1 MLSSGPL
8 VYQQINAP
16 DCIILSPS
24 RIPTAAVFWLHGLS
38 EDAAQM
44 VPQIEA
50 LGIRP
55 EEGIRFVIP
64 QAPLRPLSIKRNE
77 VVRAWFDVPKP
88 ESQPYIEDEAGMRSA
103 EQMLRR
109 LMACETDAGI
119 GADRIVIVG
128 FSQGGAL
135 GIHTAVRCP
144 FRLAGLVAISSY
156 VVLHKRMP
164 QEITDISKG
173 TPMMLCHG
181 RKDDVIPFELGIR
194 TRNFLGSL
202 GYRIDWNEYPSGH
215 QPTEKHMKDIAVW
228 IRDVLALAPGA
239 GHPMGSFSRI
249 GLGLL
254 HN

>member
-1 MLSSGPL
+1 VSSNGPL
-8 VYQQINAP
+8 AYQRTDAQ
-16 DCIILSPS
+16 DCIVLSPS
-24 RIPTAAVFWLHGLS
+24 GRPTAAVFWLHGLS

-44 VPQIEA
+44 LPHIGA

-55 EEGIRFVIP
+55 EEGVRFVIR

-88 ESQPYIEDEAGMRSA
+88 GSHPYIEDEAGIRDA

-109 LMACETDAGI
+109 LMAGETEAGI
-119 GADRIVIVG
+119 GADRTVIVG

-156 VVLHKRMP
+156 VVLHKLMA

-173 TPMMLCHG
+173 TSMMLCHG

-202 GYRIDWNEYPSGH
+202 GYRIDWNEYPSEH
-215 QPTEKHMKDIAVW
+215 QPTEKHIKDIAVW
-228 IRDVLALAPGA
+228 IRDVLAPA
-239 GHPMGSFSRI
+239 
-249 GLGLL
+249 
-254 HN
+254 